1 MGRFDGTVAMI
12 SGGARGM
19 GASHARMLAAEGAS
33 MVIGDVLDGEG
44 KALADELGDS
54 ATYVHLDVTS
64 SDDWVAAYAT
74 AERQYGAV
82 NLLINN
88 AGIVTFGSVEQ
99 LSPEDFRRIIDIN
112 LTGTFLGMHHGVASL
127 RRAGGGAIVNV
138 SSTAGMMGHANIVG
152 YVASKWGVRGMT
164 KAAAMDLAADGVRVF
179 SIHPGPIRT
188 PMTADLGDDLA
199 AAQPIPRM
207 GEPEEV
213 SKLVMYLA
221 ADATYATG
229 AEFIIDG
236 GALLGQSVDLPEE

>member
-1 MGRFDGTVAMI
+1 
-12 SGGARGM
+12 M
-19 GASHARMLAAEGAS
+19 GASHARALAAEGAAV
-33 MVIGDVLDGEG
+33 VIGDVLDGEG
-44 KALADELGDS
+44 NELAAEIGDAS
-54 ATYVHLDVTS
+54 TFVHLDVTS
-64 SDDWVAAYAT
+64 SDDWVAAYA
-74 AERQYGAV
+74 AADDRYGPV

-88 AGIVTFGSVEQ
+88 AGIVIFGSVEQ
-99 LSPEDFRRIIDIN
+99 MSPEDFRRIIDIN
-112 LTGTFLGMHHGVASL
+112 LTGTFLGMHHGVPSL
-127 RRAGGGAIVNV
+127 RRAGGGVIVNV
-138 SSTAGMMGHANIVG
+138 SSTAGMMGFANIAG

-164 KAAAMDLAADGVRVF
+164 KAAAMDLASDGVRVF

-199 AAQPIPRM
+199 GSQPIARM

-236 GALLGQSVDLPEE
+236 GSLLGQAVELPEA

>member
-19 GASHARMLAAEGAS
+19 GASHARELAAEGAS
-33 MVIGDVLDGEG
+33 VVIGDVLDGEG
-44 KALADELGDS
+44 KALAEEIGDA
-54 ATYVHLDVTS
+54 ATFVHLDVTS
-64 SDDWVAAYAT
+64 SDDWTAAYAT
-74 AERQYGAV
+74 AEERYGAV

-99 LSPEDFRRIIDIN
+99 LPPEDFRRIIDVN
-112 LTGTFLGMHHGVASL
+112 LTGTFLGMHHGVPSL
-127 RRAGGGAIVNV
+127 RRAGGGVIINV
-138 SSTAGMMGHANIVG
+138 SSTAGMMGFANIVG

-164 KAAAMDLAADGVRVF
+164 KAAAMDVASDGIRVF

-188 PMTADLGDDLA
+188 PMTADLGDELA
-199 AAQPIPRM
+199 AVQAIPRM

-221 ADATYATG
+221 ADATYTTG

-236 GALLGQSVDLPEE
+236 GSLLGQTVELPEA

>member
-74 AERQYGAV
+74 AEQQYGAV

-138 SSTAGMMGHANIVG
+138 SSTAGMMGQHRRLRRQQVG
-152 YVASKWGVRGMT
+152 R
-164 KAAAMDLAADGVRVF
+164 
-179 SIHPGPIRT
+179 P
-188 PMTADLGDDLA
+188 GDDEGGRDGSGCGRRPGVLD
-199 AAQPIPRM
+199 PPRSDSHAHDRR
-207 GEPEEV
+207 PR
-213 SKLVMYLA
+213 
-221 ADATYATG
+221 
-229 AEFIIDG
+229 
-236 GALLGQSVDLPEE
+236 